1 MITGLVIG
9 IAVIAAVLSVA
20 IRRWRRGR
28 EVRARPGAQLERA
41 LIVSRFDEIDAAL
54 QTRACPWCGGILQVA
69 GETSRLV
76 GERRFR
82 IVRLVCQDCERDER
96 VHFDVTAIFH

>member
-1 MITGLVIG
+1 LTIVLIMGL
-9 IAVIAAVLSVA
+9 AVMAAVLSVA
-20 IRRWRRGR
+20 LRRWRRGR
-28 EVRARPGAQLERA
+28 ERAGRPGAQLERA
-41 LIVSRFDEIDAAL
+41 VIVTRFDEIDEAL
-54 QTRACPWCGGILQVA
+54 QTRSCVWCGGILHTV
-69 GETSRLV
+69 GETSRVV